1 MNEIITRLNEIEQK
15 ADAILRAAEEQ
26 KGRMALQFEQDKHAI
41 DAKYEQL
48 EEEAT
53 QRLSSRLE
61 AEADTRMERMREESR
76 AALEKLEFL
85 FAEREEVLAQE
96 IMDRVTQ

>member
-15 ADAILRAAEEQ
+15 ADAILRAAEKQ